1 MKGRAP
7 PKEAPPLFIAAG
19 QDDSAV
25 NVGDDEMKTL
35 LPMMSYAVV
44 PNITYRKVNGW
55 EGKLDVMTPRGSKGS
70 NPTLIYY
77 HGGGWRTGS
86 KEERMP
92 LLLPYMAMEWTIVN
106 VEYRLSDLAL
116 APAAVEDALC
126 ALRWVYKNANQTWQT
141 SSGTVALNI
150 DLKRLVASGTSA
162 GAHLALMV
170 GMAPASAG
178 LGDNCRAENSGG
190 PNAVGQNSID
200 ELKVAAIVD
209 WFGISDVCDVLGPP
223 NKPSIGGGW
232 IGEKPNREQI
242 AKLVSPITYVRA
254 GVPPTI
260 SVHGELDPVVPYG
273 QKRRLHA
280 ELDRLGVDHELITIK
295 GGGHGIFTAADQLRA
310 YASIRAFL
318 TRQLARVESPPARR

>member
-1 MKGRAP
+1 LSFQRLRASRPISRRSYGFGRARRQARKTAPIYGAMKGRAP

-55 EGKLDVMTPRGSKGS
+55 GGKLDVMTPRGSKGS

-126 ALRWVYKNANQTWQT
+126 DGCTRTPIKH
-141 SSGTVALNI
+141 G
-150 DLKRLVASGTSA
+150 RL
-162 GAHLALMV
+162 L
-170 GMAPASAG
+170 P
-178 LGDNCRAENSGG
+178 
-190 PNAVGQNSID
+190 
-200 ELKVAAIVD
+200 
-209 WFGISDVCDVLGPP
+209 VL
-223 NKPSIGGGW
+223 S
-232 IGEKPNREQI
+232 
-242 AKLVSPITYVRA
+242 
-254 GVPPTI
+254 
-260 SVHGELDPVVPYG
+260 H
-273 QKRRLHA
+273 
-280 ELDRLGVDHELITIK
+280 
-295 GGGHGIFTAADQLRA
+295 
-310 YASIRAFL
+310 
-318 TRQLARVESPPARR
+318 